1 MSSESIKPAEEALIS
16 RMRFIFDLA
25 AKNDDRL
32 RDREQAKA
40 LALSLKAC
48 VIEWIRRSL
57 LEQREERT
65 HSRSG
70 CAMMFMRLEGPA

>member
-48 VIEWIRRSL
+48 VIEWIHEAFSSSEKSEPTR
-57 LEQREERT
+57 
-65 HSRSG
+65 G
-70 CAMMFMRLEGPA
+70 AAAP